1 MIFQA
6 RLVAAVAAA
15 AAAAQDSGSSTTTTN
30 SLQKN
35 PAIPS
40 LSMSPLQVI
49 FCWPRSNYS
58 FPLGEDKIVV
68 SSIKCIKVSL
78 GKC

>member
-49 FCWPRSNYS
+49 FLLAQEQLFLPFMGR
-58 FPLGEDKIVV
+58 
-68 SSIKCIKVSL
+68 
-78 GKC
+78 